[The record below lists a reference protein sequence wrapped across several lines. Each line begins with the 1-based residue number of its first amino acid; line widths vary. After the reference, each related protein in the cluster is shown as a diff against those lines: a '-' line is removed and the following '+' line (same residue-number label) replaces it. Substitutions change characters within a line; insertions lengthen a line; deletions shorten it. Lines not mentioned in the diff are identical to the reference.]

1 MKFLKT
7 LILLLIVA
15 QSLWACKK
23 DPAPSPVIP
32 PVFEKTDYKVLFV
45 GNSYTYYNDGVDF
58 HLQKMLR
65 ADSSSDSINYVMDKI
80 AVGAYTLEAHFN
92 DPVTITKLK
101 SQKWNT
107 VVLQEQSTRP
117 INNPALFLEY
127 AGKLDVEIKKIN
139 AKTMLYMTWPNKDAP
154 KDMDSLEA
162 VYLSVG
168 KQLNAQVAPAGKVWE
183 YIQKT
188 NPQIELYISDNKHPT
203 LSGTYAVACV
213 FYFSMFNKNPV
224 ENTYIPSGMSM
235 ANVVAIRKAVYDY
248 MILIQ

>member
-1 MKFLKT
+1 MQSLKT

-23 DPAPSPVIP
+23 DPEPGPVIP
-32 PVFEKTDYKVLFV
+32 PVFVKADCKVLFV

-92 DPVTITKLK
+92 DPLTITKIK

-117 INNPALFLEY
+117 INNPELFSEY

-139 AKTMLYMTWPNKDAP
+139 AKTFLYMTWATKDAP

-162 VYLSVG
+162 SYLSVG
-168 KQLNAQVAPAGKVWE
+168 KQLNAQVAPVGKVWE

-203 LSGTYAVACV
+203 LSGTYTVACV
-213 FYFSMFNKNPV
+213 FYFSMFKKNPV
-224 ENTYIPSGMSM
+224 ENIYIPSGMST
-235 ANVVAIRKAVYDY
+235 ANAVAIRKAVNDY
-248 MILIQ
+248 MILNQ

>member
-1 MKFLKT
+1 MKVLKT

-15 QSLWACKK
+15 HSLWACKK
-23 DPAPSPVIP
+23 DPEAAPVIP
-32 PVFEKTDYKVLFV
+32 PVFVKADYKVLIV

-65 ADSSSDSINYVMDKI
+65 ADSSSDSINYVIEKI
-80 AVGAYTLEAHFN
+80 AVGSYTLEAHFN
-92 DPVTITKLK
+92 DPLSITKIK

-117 INNPALFLEY
+117 INNPALFSEY

-154 KDMDSLEA
+154 NDMDSLEA
-162 VYLSVG
+162 SYLSVG
-168 KQLNAQVAPAGKVWE
+168 KQLNAQVAPVGKVWE

-203 LSGTYAVACV
+203 LSGTYTVACV
-213 FYFSMFNKNPV
+213 FYFSMFKENPV
-224 ENTYIPSGMSM
+224 ENTYIPSGMST
-235 ANVVAIRKAVYDY
+235 ANAVAIRKAVYDY
-248 MILIQ
+248 MILNI